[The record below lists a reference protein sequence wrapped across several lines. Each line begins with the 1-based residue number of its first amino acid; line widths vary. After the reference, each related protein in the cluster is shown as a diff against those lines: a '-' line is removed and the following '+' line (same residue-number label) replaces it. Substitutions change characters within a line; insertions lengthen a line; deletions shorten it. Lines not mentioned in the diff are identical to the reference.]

1 MQFVPKELLRVQQP
15 SYFMK
20 IWNWFSKMWNWIS
33 LVWNW
38 ISLVWNWISLVWNWI
53 SLVWNWF
60 SFVWNWISFVWNW
73 ISFVRNRPENG
84 IVLQTVFNILAHIVR
99 ERTNECTPLNAHWL
113 SQSQSAAWFRQVWM
127 LEVFLSP
134 VQAVAATSDA
144 SQWLQMQ
151 WMFVASF

>member
-1 MQFVPKELLRVQQP
+1 MQFVPKELLRVRQP

-53 SLVWNWF
+53 SLVWNWI
-60 SFVWNWISFVWNW
+60 SLVWNWISFVWNW

-84 IVLQTVFNILAHIVR
+84 IYYIDWPHEFSATDGSRKNQQATQTKNSWAKITQKTKRNSHLG
-99 ERTNECTPLNAHWL
+99 L
-113 SQSQSAAWFRQVWM
+113 
-127 LEVFLSP
+127 FLTAIPQESEKCKHCLLL
-134 VQAVAATSDA
+134 VTY
-144 SQWLQMQ
+144 LLYL
-151 WMFVASF
+151 F